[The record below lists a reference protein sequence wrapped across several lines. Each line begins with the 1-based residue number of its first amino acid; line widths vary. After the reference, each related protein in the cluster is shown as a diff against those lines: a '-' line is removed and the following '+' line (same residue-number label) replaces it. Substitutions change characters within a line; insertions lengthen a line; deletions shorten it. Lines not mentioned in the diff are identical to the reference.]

1 MATEAAMKLETS
13 SRLACCTPEKEG
25 YLLKKGGRHAS
36 YHRRW
41 FMLCGNMLLYW
52 ERQGDPHP
60 LGLILLEGST
70 VTLRNS
76 KLEFAFSLC
85 SVSRVYKMAAES
97 QRELELWVRALLSA
111 NLGYTKTLLGEL
123 RTQYLSL
130 TKGHIELCSRSQTD
144 EFSGECQWGARFGVL
159 HQWLGE
165 EVARLRNANR
175 IDSPRN
181 EIHVP

>member
-1 MATEAAMKLETS
+1 MKLETS
-13 SRLACCTPEKEG
+13 SRLAICTPEKEG

-52 ERQGDPHP
+52 ERQGDPQP

-76 KLEFAFSLC
+76 KLKYAFSLC
-85 SVSRVYKMAAES
+85 SVSRVYKMAAEN

-111 NLGYTKTLLGEL
+111 NLGYTKALLGEL
-123 RTQYLSL
+123 RGQYLSL
-130 TKGHIELCSRSQTD
+130 TKGHVELSSSRQTH
-144 EFSGECQWGARFGVL
+144 ETSGERQWGAEFSVL

-165 EVARLRNANR
+165 EVTCLRCR
-175 IDSPRN
+175 DFIDLS
-181 EIHVP
+181 

>member
-1 MATEAAMKLETS
+1 MKLETS
-13 SRLACCTPEKEG
+13 SRLACCSPEKEG

-41 FMLCGNMLLYW
+41 FMLCGNLLLYW
-52 ERQGDPHP
+52 ERQGDPQP

-70 VTLRNS
+70 VTLRSS
-76 KLEFAFSLC
+76 KLEFAFCLC

-111 NLGYTKTLLGEL
+111 NLGYTKALVGEL
-123 RTQYLSL
+123 RSQYMSL
-130 TKGHIELCSRSQTD
+130 TQEPAKPSARSRIDQACDEL
-144 EFSGECQWGARFGVL
+144 QWGAEFGVL

-165 EVARLRNANR
+165 EVTRLRPNSLM
-175 IDSPRN
+175 DF
-181 EIHVP
+181 

>member
-1 MATEAAMKLETS
+1 MKLETS

-41 FMLCGNMLLYW
+41 FMLCGNLLLYW
-52 ERQGDPHP
+52 ERQGDPQP

-76 KLEFAFSLC
+76 KLEYAFSLC
-85 SVSRVYKMAAES
+85 SVSRVYKMAAEN

-111 NLGYTKTLLGEL
+111 NLGYTKALLGEL
-123 RTQYLSL
+123 RSQYLSL
-130 TKGHIELCSRSQTD
+130 TKGHVERSSRSRT
-144 EFSGECQWGARFGVL
+144 EESSEELLWGAEFGAL
-159 HQWLGE
+159 HQWLGV
-165 EVARLRNANR
+165 EVAQLRSTNL
-175 IDSPRN
+175 IDLS
-181 EIHVP
+181 

>member
-1 MATEAAMKLETS
+1 MKLETS

-36 YHRRW
+36 YNRRW
-41 FMLCGNMLLYW
+41 FMLCGNLLLYW
-52 ERQGDPHP
+52 EKQGDPQP

-85 SVSRVYKMAAES
+85 SVARVYKMAAES

-111 NLGYTKTLLGEL
+111 NLGYTKALLGEL
-123 RTQYLSL
+123 RSQYLSF
-130 TKGHIELCSRSQTD
+130 TKGQTESRSQTD
-144 EFSGECQWGARFGVL
+144 EAFEELQWGAEFGVL
-159 HQWLGE
+159 HQYLGV
-165 EVARLRNANR
+165 EVARLRDTDL
-175 IDSPRN
+175 IDLS
-181 EIHVP
+181 